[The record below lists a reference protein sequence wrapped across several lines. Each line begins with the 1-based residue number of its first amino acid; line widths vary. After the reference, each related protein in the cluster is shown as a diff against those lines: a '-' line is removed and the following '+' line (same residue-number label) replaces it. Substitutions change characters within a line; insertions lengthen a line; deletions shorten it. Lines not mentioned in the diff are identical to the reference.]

1 MDLLDRNSFDQLGS
15 LRLGCEGQKK
25 TESYR
30 DENCSPDYRLTH
42 RFTHKFSPRTA
53 NLVL

>member
-1 MDLLDRNSFDQLGS
+1 MDLLDRDSIDRLGI
-15 LRLGCEGQKK
+15 LRLACERQKK
-25 TESYR
+25 TESDS

>member
-1 MDLLDRNSFDQLGS
+1 VNLLDRNGFDRLGS
-15 LRLGCEGQKK
+15 LRLGCERQKK
-25 TESYR
+25 TESHW
-30 DENCSPDYRLTH
+30 DENYSPDYRLTH